1 MFNQW
6 AFRSIC
12 IAFDFRTLFVRH
24 RGMNEWVEFLR
35 PFDSF
40 PSFLPSFLLSS
51 TYIYLPCYTLGSIFP
66 HLGTHSTIHPRP
78 FVRSFRQQNF
88 HLSLLQSLPALT
100 SIHHATTST
109 TLNYATP
116 KPSIAPCSFTTCP
129 ASEYEALQ
137 RNLTLLPAPRS
148 TPCTRIVCV
157 MPFCC
162 DGARERP
169 DCGSSLRV

>member
-1 MFNQW
+1 MNGWSFCVL
-6 AFRSIC
+6 SI
-12 IAFDFRTLFVRH
+12 H
-24 RGMNEWVEFLR
+24 FL
-35 PFDSF
+35 P
-40 PSFLPSFLLSS
+40 FLPSFV

>member
-1 MFNQW
+1 MNGWSFCVL
-6 AFRSIC
+6 SI
-12 IAFDFRTLFVRH
+12 H
-24 RGMNEWVEFLR
+24 
-35 PFDSF
+35 
-40 PSFLPSFLLSS
+40 FLPSFLLSS
-51 TYIYLPCYTLGSIFP
+51 TYIYLPCCTLGSISP
-66 HLGTHSTIHPRP
+66 SSRYSLNHPSPSVRS
-78 FVRSFRQQNF
+78 FVRSFRQQKF
-88 HLSLLQSLPALT
+88 PPFLLQSLPALT

-109 TLNYATP
+109 ALNYATP

>member
-1 MFNQW
+1 MGGVF
-6 AFRSIC
+6 ASFRFI
-12 IAFDFRTLFVRH
+12 
-24 RGMNEWVEFLR
+24 
-35 PFDSF
+35 
-40 PSFLPSFLLSS
+40 SFLPSFV

-66 HLGTHSTIHPRP
+66 SSRYSLNHPSPSVRS
-78 FVRSFRQQNF
+78 FIRSFRQQND

-100 SIHHATTST
+100 SIHYATTST

-116 KPSIAPCSFTTCP
+116 NPSIAPCSFTTCP